1 MIQEIL
7 DLNKTERKHR
17 KGEERPSSVE
27 LELLSI
33 TGGGVDPLWA
43 ATAGAVETRW

>member
-17 KGEERPSSVE
+17 EGEERPSSVE

-33 TGGGVDPLWA
+33 TGSV
-43 ATAGAVETRW
+43 V